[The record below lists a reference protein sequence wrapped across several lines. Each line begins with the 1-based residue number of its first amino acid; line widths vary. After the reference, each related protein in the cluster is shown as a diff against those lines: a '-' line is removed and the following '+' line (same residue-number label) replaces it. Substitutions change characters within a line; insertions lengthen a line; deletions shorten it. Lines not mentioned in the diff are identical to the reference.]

1 MMKAKLLLLA
11 ACAWGVA
18 QAAFQEVEWVE
29 ATGAQWINTR
39 YVPACTDRFEM
50 KVAFTET
57 SVTQTLWCTRGDAA
71 TANTMTCF
79 IQAPGRF
86 RFDRNSNTSTYTAD
100 NLVGTDGTHVIVA
113 DYGTREASVD
123 GTVQATMADGDFA
136 AKSPLVLFASQRAYR
151 SISAF
156 ARVRLFSFRILNAEG
171 TLVRDFVPVRDAAT
185 EACGL
190 FEKVTGVFFPGLGRE
205 ALVAGDVVADGAAYE
220 ETFDGYAVVGVSAG
234 ETRTLTADDV
244 AAFGARPL
252 VKTGLGT
259 LVAGA
264 EMADFPGDIL
274 IRAGQYKA
282 THAGAF
288 GTAAGVTYVDGGTI
302 WSTVWAPV
310 DWTKEG
316 GLPAYGDER
325 FCLRGTGFD
334 GKGAVYQSD
343 RDCLNFAGRGGII
356 FEGPVRLGGTR
367 TLEFRYGFVDF
378 NHCPL
383 TVAQTGNAAFRLVEL
398 GVTGFRSVDV
408 ESGYFGLESGTGAD
422 KTTAA
427 NVITV
432 HDAVGF
438 WLNSTKA
445 YDPRALVFGKGTTFR
460 VGGNAATIE
469 PGPLTGV
476 DGWSGPISFADDLAI
491 RFDARGKPLNLAG
504 AVSGAG
510 GLRVT
515 GGGYLQLNNP
525 GNGFTG
531 GIAVQGVTAAG
542 SDELNVTGGVTV
554 AEGPAAATSAQGV
567 IPVDGGALTLKDA
580 RLTVA
585 ADRVLDLPGLVAE
598 GKVVVSGLTAITSF
612 KSLTKKAPGTLTVF
626 GPAKILG
633 DADIQEGT
641 LRFGT
646 RPDVAGLNW
655 YYAYGTAGGHTTAAL
670 PANVAWQGVDRRGVS
685 YAYEDWKTTVG
696 TNNAPTH
703 LQCHYYTGYI
713 KVPGEPRTSVTC
725 NFISSIA
732 RHSSLVIDGRY
743 VTKVSDNTD
752 DLTGT
757 TLGYKRCVVGPQV
770 TLEAGWHSILVF
782 MGNYWDSTA
791 GANGCDNPA
800 WPANFGFGVDWQGR
814 CETNTAN
821 YVKLLDPGDGAFLR
835 TVVDEAEKAT
845 LDPTP
850 FRPTFHGAVAFGP
863 GAALDVN
870 DAPPYTPVV
879 LPELKG
885 LPTIRNGAVTVTSPT
900 WTIRA
905 SDFAAGVKP
914 LTVETGASLTFAEGT
929 AFAFEGD
936 FDALPHA
943 GADKARRLVST
954 AGGTIGNL
962 PAPAGRVG
970 TSDWYVRPSADGKGY
985 DICYARG
992 MVFFLR

>member
-1 MMKAKLLLLA
+1 MMKAKLLLLV

-18 QAAFQEVEWVE
+18 QAAFQEVKWVE

-50 KVAFTET
+50 KVAFMET

-220 ETFDGYAVVGVSAG
+220 ETFDGYAVVDVPAG

-302 WSTVWAPV
+302 WSTVEAPV
-310 DWTKEG
+310 DWTNEG
-316 GLPAYGDER
+316 GFPAYGDER
-325 FCLRGTGFD
+325 FCLRGAGFD

-343 RDCLNFAGRGGII
+343 RDCLNFAGRGGIV

-378 NHCPL
+378 NQCPL

-427 NVITV
+427 NAITV
-432 HDAVGF
+432 HDAAGF
-438 WLNSTKA
+438 WLNSTRA

-504 AVSGAG
+504 PVSGAG
-510 GLRVT
+510 GLCVT

-525 GNGFTG
+525 GNSFTG

-542 SDELNVTGGVTV
+542 SGDLNVTGGVTV
-554 AEGPAAATSAQGV
+554 VEGPAAATSAQGV
-567 IPVDGGALTLKDA
+567 IPVDGGALALKDA

-585 ADRVLDLPGLVAE
+585 ADRRIDLPDLVAE
-598 GKVVVSGLTAITSF
+598 GKVVVSGLTAVTSF
-612 KSLTKKAPGTLTVF
+612 KSLTKKAAGTLTMF

-655 YYAYGTAGGHTTAAL
+655 HYAYGTAGGHTTAAL

-685 YAYEDWKTTVG
+685 YAYEAWKTTVG

-713 KVPGEPRTSVTC
+713 KVPGEPGTSVTC

-752 DLTGT
+752 ELTGT
-757 TLGYKRCVVGPQV
+757 TLGYKRCVVGPTV
-770 TLEAGWHSILVF
+770 TLEAGWHAILVF
-782 MGNYWDSTA
+782 MGNYWNATA
-791 GANGCDNPA
+791 GGVDCDKPV
-800 WPANFGFGVDWQGR
+800 WPVNFGFGVDWQGR
-814 CETNTAN
+814 REANTAN
-821 YVKLLDPGDGAFLR
+821 YVKLLDPGDGSFLR

-885 LPTIRNGAVTVTSPT
+885 LPTIRRGAVTVTSPT

-914 LTVETGASLTFAEGT
+914 LTVEAGASLTFAEGT
-929 AFAFEGD
+929 AFTFEGD

-992 MVFFLR
+992 MVFVLR

>member
-1 MMKAKLLLLA
+1 MRMRLLLLA

-100 NLVGTDGTHVIVA
+100 NLVGTDGTHEIVA
-113 DYGTREASVD
+113 NYGTREASVD

-220 ETFDGYAVVGVSAG
+220 ETFDGYAVVDVPAG

-288 GTAAGVTYVDGGTI
+288 GTAAGVTYVDGGTV
-302 WSTVWAPV
+302 WSTVGAPHT
-310 DWTKEG
+310 WTNEG
-316 GLPAYGDER
+316 GLPAYDDER
-325 FCLRGTGFD
+325 FCLRGAGFD
-334 GKGAVYQSD
+334 GRGAVYQSD
-343 RDCLNFAGRGGII
+343 RDCLNFAGRGGIV

-378 NHCPL
+378 NQCPL
-383 TVAQTGNAAFRLVEL
+383 TVAQTGNATFRLVAL

-408 ESGYFGLESGTGAD
+408 ESGYFGLESGTDAD

-427 NVITV
+427 NAITV
-432 HDAVGF
+432 HDAAGF

-460 VGGNAATIE
+460 VGGNATTIE

-476 DGWSGPISFADDLAI
+476 DGWSGPISFTDDLAI

-504 AVSGAG
+504 PVSGVG
-510 GLRVT
+510 SLRVT

-598 GKVVVSGLTAITSF
+598 GKVVVSGLTAVTSF
-612 KSLTKKAPGTLTVF
+612 KSLTKKAAGTLTMF

-655 YYAYGTAGGHTTAAL
+655 HYAYGTAGGHTTAAL

-685 YAYEDWKTTVG
+685 YAYEDWKTTEG

-713 KVPGEPRTSVTC
+713 KVPGEPGTSVTC

-732 RHSSLVIDGRY
+732 RYSSLVIDGQY

-757 TLGYKRCVVGPQV
+757 TLSYKRCVVGPTV
-770 TLEAGWHSILVF
+770 TLAAGWHAILVF
-782 MGNYWDSTA
+782 MGNYWDTTA
-791 GANGCDNPA
+791 GGVACDNPV
-800 WPANFGFGVDWQGR
+800 WPVNFGFGVDWQGR
-814 CETNTAN
+814 REANTAN
-821 YVKLLDPGDGAFLR
+821 YVKLLDPGDGSFLR
-835 TVVDEAEKAT
+835 TAVDEAEKAT

-850 FRPTFHGAVAFGP
+850 FRPTFHGAVSFGP

-885 LPTIRNGAVTVTSPT
+885 LPTIRRGAVTVTSPT

-914 LTVETGASLTFAEGT
+914 LTVEAGASLTFAEGT

-992 MVFFLR
+992 MVFVLR

>member
-1 MMKAKLLLLA
+1 MRMRLLLLA

-18 QAAFQEVEWVE
+18 QAAFQEVAWVE

-39 YVPACTDRFEM
+39 YVPACTDCFEM

-79 IQAPGRF
+79 IQALGRF

-123 GTVQATMADGDFA
+123 GTVQATMANGDFA

-220 ETFDGYAVVGVSAG
+220 EKFDGYAVVDVPAG

-259 LVAGA
+259 LVAGV

-282 THAGAF
+282 TYAGAF
-288 GTAAGVTYVDGGTI
+288 GTAAGVTYVDGGTV
-302 WSTVWAPV
+302 WSTVGAPHT
-310 DWTKEG
+310 WTNEG
-316 GLPAYGDER
+316 GLPAYDDER
-325 FCLRGTGFD
+325 FCLRGAGFD

-343 RDCLNFAGRGGII
+343 RDCLNFAGRGGIV
-356 FEGPVRLGGTR
+356 FEGPVRIGGTR

-383 TVAQTGNAAFRLVEL
+383 TVAQTGNATFRLVAL

-408 ESGYFGLESGTGAD
+408 ESGYFGLESGTDAD
-422 KTTAA
+422 KSTAA
-427 NVITV
+427 NAITV
-432 HDAVGF
+432 HDAAGF

-476 DGWSGPISFADDLAI
+476 DGWSGPISFTDDLAI

-504 AVSGAG
+504 PVSGVG
-510 GLRVT
+510 SLRVT

-525 GNGFTG
+525 GNRFMG

-542 SDELNVTGGVTV
+542 SGDLNVTGGVTV
-554 AEGPAAATSAQGV
+554 AEGPVAATSAQGV
-567 IPVDGGALTLKDA
+567 IPVDGGALALKDA

-598 GKVVVSGLTAITSF
+598 GKVVVSGVTAVTSF
-612 KSLTKKAPGTLTVF
+612 KSLTKKAAGTLTMF

-655 YYAYGTAGGHTTAAL
+655 HYAYGTAGGHTTAAL

-685 YAYEDWKTTVG
+685 YAYKAWKTTVG

-713 KVPGEPRTSVTC
+713 KVPGEPGTSVTC

-732 RHSSLVIDGRY
+732 RHSSLVIDGQY

-752 DLTGT
+752 ELTGT
-757 TLGYKRCVVGPQV
+757 TLVYKRCVVGPTV
-770 TLEAGWHSILVF
+770 TLAAGWHAILVF

-791 GANGCDNPA
+791 GGVDCDKPV
-800 WPANFGFGVDWQGR
+800 WPMHFGFGVDWQGR
-814 CETNTAN
+814 REANTAN
-821 YVKLLDPGDGAFLR
+821 YVKLLDPGDGSFLR
-835 TVVDEAEKAT
+835 TAVDEADKAT

-850 FRPTFHGAVAFGP
+850 FRPTFHGAVSFGP

-870 DAPPYTPVV
+870 DTAPYTPVV

-885 LPTIRNGAVTVTSPT
+885 LPTIRRGAVTVTSPT

-914 LTVETGASLTFAEGT
+914 LTVEAGASLTFAEGT

-992 MVFFLR
+992 MVFVLR

>member
-1 MMKAKLLLLA
+1 MRMRLLLLA
-11 ACAWGVA
+11 VCAWGVA
-18 QAAFQEVEWVE
+18 QAAFQEVAWVE

-156 ARVRLFSFRILNAEG
+156 ARVRLFSFKVWNAEG

-205 ALVAGDVVADGAAYE
+205 ALVAGDVIADGAAYE
-220 ETFDGYAVVGVSAG
+220 ETFDGYAVVDVPAG

-264 EMADFPGDIL
+264 EMVDFPGDIL

-343 RDCLNFAGRGGII
+343 RDCLNFAGRGGIV

-378 NHCPL
+378 NQCPL

-427 NVITV
+427 NAITV
-432 HDAVGF
+432 HDAAGF

-476 DGWSGPISFADDLAI
+476 DGWSGPISFTDDLAI

-504 AVSGAG
+504 VVSGAG

-525 GNGFTG
+525 GNGFAG
-531 GIAVQGVTAAG
+531 GLSVQGVTAAG
-542 SDELNVTGGVTV
+542 SGDLNVTGGVTV
-554 AEGPAAATSAQGV
+554 VEGPAAATSAQGV
-567 IPVDGGALTLKDA
+567 IPLDGGPLSLKDA

-585 ADRVLDLPGLVAE
+585 ADRRIDLPDLVAE
-598 GKVVVSGLTAITSF
+598 GKVVVSGLTAVTSF
-612 KSLTKKAPGTLTVF
+612 KSLTKKAAGTLTVF

-655 YYAYGTAGGHTTAAL
+655 HYAYGTAGGHTTASL

-713 KVPGEPRTSVTC
+713 KVPGEPGTSVTC

-732 RHSSLVIDGRY
+732 RYSSLVIDGQY
-743 VTKVSDNTD
+743 VTKVSDNKD
-752 DLTGT
+752 DMTGRV
-757 TLGYKRCVVGPQV
+757 LNYKRCVVGPQV
-770 TLEAGWHSILVF
+770 TLAAGWHSILVF
-782 MGNYWDSTA
+782 MGNYWDTTA
-791 GANGCDNPA
+791 GGVACDNPV
-800 WPANFGFGVDWQGR
+800 WPVNFGFGVDWQGR
-814 CETNTAN
+814 REANTAN
-821 YVKLLDPGDGAFLR
+821 YVKLLDPGDGSFLR

-885 LPTIRNGAVTVTSPT
+885 LPTIRRGAVTVTSPT

-914 LTVETGASLTFAEGT
+914 LTVEAGASLTFAEGT

>member
-1 MMKAKLLLLA
+1 MRMRLLLLA

-100 NLVGTDGTHVIVA
+100 NLVGTDGTHEIVA

-156 ARVRLFSFRILNAEG
+156 ARVRLFSFKVWNAEG

-190 FEKVTGVFFPGLGRE
+190 FENVTGVFFPGLGRE

-220 ETFDGYAVVGVSAG
+220 ETFVGYAVVDVPAG

-259 LVAGA
+259 LVAGV

-316 GLPAYGDER
+316 GFPAYGDER

-383 TVAQTGNAAFRLVEL
+383 TVAQTGNAAFRLVSL

-408 ESGYFGLESGTGAD
+408 ESGYFGLESEAIDGNS
-422 KTTAA
+422 TAA

-432 HDAVGF
+432 HDAAGF

-504 AVSGAG
+504 VVSGVG
-510 GLRVT
+510 SLRVT

-525 GNGFTG
+525 GNSFVG
-531 GIAVQGVTAAG
+531 GLSVQGVTAAG

-554 AEGPAAATSAQGV
+554 VEGPAAATSAQGV
-567 IPVDGGALTLKDA
+567 IPLDGGPLSLKDA

-598 GKVVVSGLTAITSF
+598 GKVVVSGLTAVTSF
-612 KSLTKKAPGTLTVF
+612 KSLTKKAAGTLTMF

-655 YYAYGTAGGHTTAAL
+655 HYAYGTAGGHTTAAL

-685 YAYEDWKTTVG
+685 YAYEAWKTTVG

-713 KVPGEPRTSVTC
+713 KVPGEPGTSVTC

-732 RHSSLVIDGRY
+732 RHSSLVIDGQY

-757 TLGYKRCVVGPQV
+757 TLEYKRCVVGPTV
-770 TLEAGWHSILVF
+770 TLAAGWHAILVF
-782 MGNYWDSTA
+782 MGNYWNATA
-791 GANGCDNPA
+791 GGVDCDKPV
-800 WPANFGFGVDWQGR
+800 WPVNFGFGVDWQGR
-814 CETNTAN
+814 REANTAN
-821 YVKLLDPGDGAFLR
+821 YMKLLDPGDGSFLR
-835 TVVDEAEKAT
+835 TAVDEADKAT

-850 FRPTFHGAVAFGP
+850 FRPTFHGAVSFGP

-885 LPTIRNGAVTVTSPT
+885 LPTIRRGAVTVTSPT

-914 LTVETGASLTFAEGT
+914 LTVEAGASLTFAEGT

-970 TSDWYVRPSADGKGY
+970 TSDWYVRSSADGKGY

-992 MVFFLR
+992 MVFVLR